1 MVKMEQYAINV
12 SSPSH
17 TFAKFDKV
25 PGTEEVLAL
34 LQDIVSGKSDRK
46 FVLLYGITGCGKTYL
61 IEALILAW
69 AENRKG
75 TYYQTMSEIM
85 RRLKG
90 AMRNSQDTSQMSYDE
105 LFKRLCERERL
116 IIDDVGMGTIE
127 SRWEIAELE
136 DIVNERY
143 HKRYYPDGKITV
155 MATNKDITELPDRI
169 VSRFYDPEFGAV
181 IHIKAQDYRR
191 RRRKVAKNE

>member
-1 MVKMEQYAINV
+1 MLEKARRYNL
-12 SSPSH
+12 SSPGH
-17 TFAKFDKV
+17 TFANFKKV
-25 PGTEEVLAL
+25 PGTEEAL
-34 LQDIVSGKSDRK
+34 ELMQRVSEGKSDRK
-46 FVLLYGITGCGKTYL
+46 FVLLYGMTGCGKTYL

-69 AENRKG
+69 AESGKG
-75 TYYQTMSEIM
+75 AYYQTMSEIM

-90 AMRNSQDTSQMSYDE
+90 AMRDSQDITKMPYDE

-136 DIVNERY
+136 DIINERY
-143 HKRYYPDGKITV
+143 HGRYYPDGKITIL
-155 MATNKDITELPDRI
+155 ATNKDITELPDRI

-181 IHIKAQDYRR
+181 IHIKAPDYRR
-191 RRRKVAKNE
+191 RRSKVG